1 MSLNEPTIQ
10 LPYFLNDSAGDQI
23 LTTDTLGNMVL
34 KPFSSFL
41 SGTGTQP
48 GNYVFDNGLSQ
59 NDSEVFLGG
68 TITNPYFELQV
79 APQDLNENGQTV
91 YSSLTSGYARGKG
104 QNWYLNSFYVYDSL
118 GAGCSLETSA
128 FQGFILRSS
137 YGDPTESANASI
149 TGNSTSG
156 ASLSLTAVDSINNSG
171 NGINIFSSYLQLYE
185 PSVQLPYYLND
196 STQDSVLVTDQYGNL
211 QQKAFSSFGSN
222 SGRWNWSGSYVYDTL
237 DYIGIGTNTPQSLLS
252 VAGTITSKQVVVTQ
266 TGWPDFVFK
275 PTYPLMPLKKV
286 EQYIKLNR
294 HLPGITSASEV
305 EKKGLDLG
313 SSQAELLKKI
323 EELTLYLIDQEKKN
337 KDQECRIKALEE
349 KVDLLIK
356 MNSH

>member
-1 MSLNEPTIQ
+1 
-10 LPYFLNDSAGDQI
+10 
-23 LTTDTLGNMVL
+23 
-34 KPFSSFL
+34 
-41 SGTGTQP
+41 
-48 GNYVFDNGLSQ
+48 
-59 NDSEVFLGG
+59 
-68 TITNPYFELQV
+68 
-79 APQDLNENGQTV
+79 
-91 YSSLTSGYARGKG
+91 
-104 QNWYLNSFYVYDSL
+104 
-118 GAGCSLETSA
+118 
-128 FQGFILRSS
+128 
-137 YGDPTESANASI
+137 
-149 TGNSTSG
+149 
-156 ASLSLTAVDSINNSG
+156 
-171 NGINIFSSYLQLYE
+171 
-185 PSVQLPYYLND
+185 
-196 STQDSVLVTDQYGNL
+196 
-211 QQKAFSSFGSN
+211 
-222 SGRWNWSGSYVYDTL
+222 
-237 DYIGIGTNTPQSLLS
+237 LLS